1 MFSTI
6 TKFNKELGD
15 SVLNLNYLL
24 YLIVFT
30 YLIIPNYFTKLTNK
44 FVIYLPKLPFE
55 FNDYLLCY
63 QVICVLTVVT
73 YIISNFGLK
82 TSDKTVKTV
91 IYSLCSIY
99 TCILFIFL
107 SGNQLYSPKNNFQTL
122 WNRYSI
128 VFHHNNLIIN
138 ISIILIISLHLFYA
152 CIILCSI
159 LLSIEKYLK
168 GDDIQ

>member
-55 FNDYLLCY
+55 L
-63 QVICVLTVVT
+63 
-73 YIISNFGLK
+73 
-82 TSDKTVKTV
+82 
-91 IYSLCSIY
+91 
-99 TCILFIFL
+99 IL
-107 SGNQLYSPKNNFQTL
+107 
-122 WNRYSI
+122 
-128 VFHHNNLIIN
+128 
-138 ISIILIISLHLFYA
+138 SIIMCKHSSRVTE
-152 CIILCSI
+152 C
-159 LLSIEKYLK
+159 
-168 GDDIQ
+168 